1 MTFPAPTSKHV
12 SASLLLPT
20 QLVFNVGFYAVV
32 PFLAFVMSED
42 LGLSATA
49 VGIVLGART
58 FSQQGMFLLGG
69 VIADRWG
76 PRRSILMGCIVR
88 ATGYLGLA
96 FSDSFWPFLL
106 SAVLTGIGG
115 AFFSPAVEGLIGTL
129 DRARTTA
136 VTPGTFK
143 ETGAGNTN
151 DPAAVHGTTGV
162 PEAESSNAQPARQRN
177 LFAWLVLFG
186 EIGAVTG
193 PLLGIA
199 LQPFGFALVAV
210 TSAAL
215 FLVVGI
221 TLRVLLPEYIAA
233 ARIDSKPEAEAELTR
248 SHARQ
253 PFACLLDHRF
263 VFFAALFSVNLL
275 AYNQLY
281 FSLPLELQAHGAG
294 AGSLAALFTIASV
307 LTIALQLPISALAT
321 RLGPGTALRA
331 GFTCVAA
338 SFLAVALL
346 GSTGMNLAPGLPVMT
361 GPIVFV
367 VLLTVGHMLVG
378 PAGMQQVHRFAGQR
392 SLGAY
397 YGLLASCGGIAVL
410 VGNSLTGVL
419 RDTLGGAAGWALLI
433 LLATFSA
440 ALLPRFLPTA
450 PARPAPPARSSSR
463 VLPPVLDQKVQP

>member
-1 MTFPAPTSKHV
+1 MTDSAPPRNHA

-20 QLVFNVGFYAVV
+20 QLVFNIGFYAVV
-32 PFLAFVMSED
+32 PFLALVMSED
-42 LGLSATA
+42 LGLGAAA
-49 VGIVLGART
+49 VGLVLGART

-76 PRRSILMGCIVR
+76 PRRSILTGCIIR
-88 ATGYLGLA
+88 ATGYFGLA
-96 FSDSFWPFLL
+96 TSETFWPFLL

-129 DRARTTA
+129 DRASVSTN
-136 VTPGTFK
+136 G
-143 ETGAGNTN
+143 TGAK
-151 DPAAVHGTTGV
+151 DAP
-162 PEAESSNAQPARQRN
+162 RRN

-193 PLLGIA
+193 PLIGIG
-199 LQPFGFALVAV
+199 LLPFGFPVVAV
-210 TSAAL
+210 SAGCL
-215 FLVVGI
+215 FLAVGVALWLLLPGHAAGTETDVGI
-221 TLRVLLPEYIAA
+221 GAGPGREG
-233 ARIDSKPEAEAELTR
+233 SGSR
-248 SHARQ
+248 SA
-253 PFACLLDHRF
+253 FACLRDRRF
-263 VFFAALFSVNLL
+263 VAFAAFFSTNLL

-281 FSLPLELQAHGAG
+281 FALPLELEDGGSGAG
-294 AGSLAALFTIASV
+294 VLAVMFTLASA
-307 LTIALQLPISALAT
+307 LTIALQLPMSALAA
-321 RLGPGTALRA
+321 RLGPASALCSGFICIAA
-331 GFTCVAA
+331 GFGAI
-338 SFLAVALL
+338 ALL
-346 GSTGMNLAPGLPVMT
+346 GSTGMHLVPGLPTMT
-361 GPIVFV
+361 GPITLVI
-367 VLLTVGHMLVG
+367 LLSLGHMLVG